1 MKSTN
6 KRNHTLRA
14 IIRNALTRRRYTVSI
29 ISCGTVMHFE
39 IEAPDYRRALE
50 EAETLADDC
59 GWVTECA
66 EVQP

>member
-1 MKSTN
+1 MKNIN
-6 KRNHTLRA
+6 KRSHTLRA

-29 ISCGTVMHFE
+29 ISCGTVMRFE

-50 EAETLADDC
+50 EAEYLADDC

-66 EVQP
+66 EVRS